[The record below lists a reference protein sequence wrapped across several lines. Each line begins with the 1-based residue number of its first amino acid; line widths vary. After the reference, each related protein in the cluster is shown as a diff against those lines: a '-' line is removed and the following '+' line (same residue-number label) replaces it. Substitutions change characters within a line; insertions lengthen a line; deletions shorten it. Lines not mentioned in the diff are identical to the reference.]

1 MTNYD
6 QNIKSQYPD
15 WVDAPEKEAYKAIF
29 NQINDFDKNISTA
42 ISATSLRG
50 IRQYTGRG
58 IASMHASGYMTDVDV
73 NGQLG
78 GSPSQSKASFNL
90 TAAVIDTLA
99 AKLASIQATPQAVTN
114 KGNAK
119 GRRLAEDLNFIL
131 KGLFHKFDISHLIN
145 LAYKDAMINRAG
157 YLKVIK
163 EDGEIRIDR
172 VYIDEI
178 VVDPADGYYNDPYK
192 MIHRKSV
199 PIHIMIKQY
208 PKFKTKI
215 EQCTIQEVRQYNTR
229 NYTPCITVA
238 ESWCKNTYVD
248 KGRHTISIETA
259 DIIDEEWDKDYFP
272 ILKVDYC
279 EPVVGWMGQSVV
291 DDLTPLQ
298 LEIDRI
304 LMTMQAIMRLVSVP
318 RVFID
323 TNSQVNKNHMTNKI
337 GIMVEYDGKQG
348 VAPIIHNGAAMPP
361 ELPAQLEFLINQ
373 GYARVGL
380 TPMDTQGQ
388 QKTGSGNQSG
398 EALKTMTEIKSERW
412 QLLQHNYEQ
421 SHVALSNIIL
431 RELQGTNLKLSAL
444 DRHIGL
450 KEITTKKIPKTDTS
464 YVLKIFPVS
473 SLPDSI
479 PDLIDSVSQMLQLG
493 VIQPSQVPELFK
505 MPDLDAFTSM
515 QAAPRKLI
523 DKKIEEML
531 DGGKYWHPEPY
542 HDLDYA
548 LGTALQHYSWGQ
560 LNDETDKNLSL
571 LRRFINDVKSLK
583 AQASAAQQPAQPM
596 QGVNAN
602 GGQPTNPE
610 SRPPNPGITPDS
622 QPGISQGVPGAGQPP
637 R

>member
-6 QNIKSQYPD
+6 TNIKSQYPD
-15 WVDAPEKEAYKAIF
+15 WVDSPYKEAYKAIF
-29 NQINDFDKNISTA
+29 NQINDFDKSLSSSIAANT
-42 ISATSLRG
+42 LRG

-58 IASMHASGYMTDVDV
+58 VSSMHSANYMSDVDV
-73 NGQLG
+73 NTQLG
-78 GSPSQSKASFNL
+78 MAASQMKVNFNL
-90 TAAVIDTLA
+90 TAAVIDTLS
-99 AKLASIQATPQAVTN
+99 AKLASIQAVPQAVTN

-119 GRRLAEDLNFIL
+119 GRKLAEDLNFIL
-131 KGLFHKFDISHLIN
+131 KGIFHKYDITHLIN
-145 LAYKDAMINRAG
+145 LAYRDAMINRSG

-163 EDGEIRIDR
+163 EDDEIRIDR
-172 VYIDEI
+172 VYMDEI
-178 VVDPADGYYNDPYK
+178 IVDPADGYYNNPYK
-192 MIHRKSV
+192 MIHRKSI
-199 PIHIMIKQY
+199 PIHIMLKRY
-208 PKFKTKI
+208 PEFKSKI
-215 EQCTIQEVRQYNTR
+215 EECQIQEVRQYNTR
-229 NYTPCITVA
+229 NYTPCIMVA
-238 ESWCKNTYVD
+238 EAWCKNTY
-248 KGRHTISIETA
+248 KEGGRHTISVETV
-259 DIIDEEWDKDYFP
+259 DLVDEDWDKDYFP
-272 ILKVDYC
+272 ILKCDYA
-279 EPVVGWMGQSVV
+279 EPPVGWIGQSVV
-291 DDLTPLQ
+291 EELDPIQ
-298 LEIDRI
+298 REIDRI
-304 LMTMQAIMRLVSVP
+304 LMTMQAIMKLVSVP

-323 TNSQVNKNHMTNKI
+323 TNSQVNKNHMTNKV

-361 ELPAQLEFLINQ
+361 ELSAQLEFLINQ

-398 EALKTMTEIKSERW
+398 EALKTMTDIKSERW

-421 SHVALSNIIL
+421 SHVELSHIIL
-431 RELQGTNLKLSAL
+431 KELQGTNIKLSAL
-444 DRHIGL
+444 DRYIGL
-450 KEITTKKIPKTDTS
+450 KEISTKRIPKTSDS

-479 PDLIDSVSQMLQLG
+479 PDLIDSVTQMMQLG
-493 VIQPSQVPELFK
+493 VVQPSQVPELFN

-531 DGGKYWHPEPY
+531 EGGKYWHPEPY

-548 LGTALQHYSWGQ
+548 LGCALQHYSWGQ

-583 AQASAAQQPAQPM
+583 AQASVTQQSNGSPTGPVQPQ

-602 GGQPTNPE
+602 GGQPTTGQPGNPQ
-610 SRPPNPGITPDS
+610 SPNLGNNPGK
-622 QPGISQGVPGAGQPP
+622 
-637 R
+637 